1 MTGACA
7 CLAGFLA
14 VDIVYLSE
22 MGGPVARGR
31 VIMTARAVCIFI
43 FEVILVGL
51 IPHHWILGQYRQYL
65 WLLAGLNIL
74 MTLLFAWRLPESPC
88 WLEARGRH
96 DQARQAVERMEAGS

>member
-1 MTGACA
+1 
-7 CLAGFLA
+7 
-14 VDIVYLSE
+14 

-31 VIMTARAVCIFI
+31 VIMTAQAVCIFI

-51 IPHHWILGQYRQYL
+51 IPHHWIPGQYRQYL

-74 MTLLFAWRLPESPC
+74 RTLLFAWRLPESPR

-96 DQARQAVERMEAGS
+96 DQARQAVERMEAGVMKRTWCCLSPA